1 MIYFKI
7 DIIIILNYFVEDL
20 IIMCN
25 NFWFLL
31 KMEDELFCDINCGIM
46 YISVVKC
53 LLLGL

>member
-31 KMEDELFCDINCGIM
+31 KMEDELFCDINFGKM

-53 LLLGL
+53 LLLCF